1 MIYYGMGIFFTVGQE
16 LPRYGDTLPFVR
28 GDYHGSRFAK
38 QDSQPLQVRL
48 YEESSV
54 LQVWHATVLSG
65 FRISGHLMTY
75 I

>member
-54 LQVWHATVLSG
+54 
-65 FRISGHLMTY
+65 
-75 I
+75 